1 MGNQPDGLLKMEKFD
16 GNETKIIWPAWK
28 LDLDRRITF
37 EFGAIGVNIVDGKL
51 SEEHINIGDDVETHQ
66 SLLNALTPK
75 TRAQVQ
81 FKSEWIEKY
90 TARIPHAH
98 EVGQDEEKKEKRLRL
113 TFIGAMNVKAAI
125 ERLKSSYFLSIEKHG
140 IANGSKVHKDFVKLK
155 DKYSKGTLPA
165 WLNKVQVQHGIKHEE
180 LLNAYVEQLTG
191 LRVIKATDDASV
203 VQYASEALR
212 ADKGFMLEAAA
223 KDVLALNYS
232 TPELLEEM
240 MHWHPLTMC
249 KPSLPRM

>member
-1 MGNQPDGLLKMEKFD
+1 MGNQPGGLLKVERFG

-90 TARIPHAH
+90 KLGAPFAQ
-98 EVGQDEEKKEKRLRL
+98 EAGQDEKKVENRLRSQ
-113 TFIGAMNVKAAI
+113 
-125 ERLKSSYFLSIEKHG
+125 SSY
-140 IANGSKVHKDFVKLK
+140 
-155 DKYSKGTLPA
+155 
-165 WLNKVQVQHGIKHEE
+165 
-180 LLNAYVEQLTG
+180 LTCS
-191 LRVIKATDDASV
+191 R
-203 VQYASEALR
+203 
-212 ADKGFMLEAAA
+212 
-223 KDVLALNYS
+223 
-232 TPELLEEM
+232 
-240 MHWHPLTMC
+240 W
-249 KPSLPRM
+249 

>member
-1 MGNQPDGLLKMEKFD
+1 MGNQPGGLLKVEEFD

-37 EFGAIGVNIVDGKL
+37 EFGAIGANIVDGKL
-51 SEEHINIGDDVETHQ
+51 TEEHINIGDDVETHQ

-140 IANGSKVHKDFVKLK
+140 IATIMSN
-155 DKYSKGTLPA
+155 LPY
-165 WLNKVQVQHGIKHEE
+165 LVYG
-180 LLNAYVEQLTG
+180 
-191 LRVIKATDDASV
+191 RD
-203 VQYASEALR
+203 R
-212 ADKGFMLEAAA
+212 FAD
-223 KDVLALNYS
+223 
-232 TPELLEEM
+232 
-240 MHWHPLTMC
+240 C
-249 KPSLPRM
+249 RR